1 MHLALNERSF
11 RDLETRK
18 QVDRDDDAAAQRNDW
33 RSRIQGVLPLPAG
46 GPLCSRSVH
55 DCHRIPPLRPAND
68 SEIRGVRMTHPLDQT
83 PPPPPTDS
91 EHERPTLKTIAAE
104 TGFAVATVSR
114 ALKDAS
120 DIGEGTK
127 QLVRE
132 AAQRLGYRPNRAGV
146 RLRTGK
152 TNVIA
157 LVLST
162 EADMMNFTSRLIYSI
177 AGVLRGTSYHLIVT
191 PFFPDQDPMD
201 PIRYIVET
209 ESADAIILNQTKPDD
224 PRVRYMHERGF
235 PFATH
240 GRTEMGLDHPY
251 FDFDNE
257 AFGRIGA
264 AALVARGRRRLM
276 LLPPPRHHAYSRHM
290 AAGFAEGA
298 SAGGAQFEIVTEV
311 TSDSGAETIEAAL
324 TERFSQAP
332 MLDGVLCGSTTSAMA
347 AICAAER
354 NGLVLGKD
362 IDVVAKEAVRF
373 LRRFRH
379 NTLIVHEDV
388 GRAGDFLARAAI
400 AAIEKRTDLQTQG
413 LEVPTTVEQP
423 TD

>member
-1 MHLALNERSF
+1 M
-11 RDLETRK
+11 T
-18 QVDRDDDAAAQRNDW
+18 DRDITHAVLAQ
-33 RSRIQGVLPLPAG
+33 P
-46 GPLCSRSVH
+46 
-55 DCHRIPPLRPAND
+55 D
-68 SEIRGVRMTHPLDQT
+68 SEP
-83 PPPPPTDS
+83 
-91 EHERPTLKTIAAE
+91 ERPTLKTIAAE

-114 ALKDAS
+114 ALKDAP
-120 DIGEGTK
+120 DIGEETK
-127 QLVRE
+127 KRVRE

-177 AGVLRGTSYHLIVT
+177 ANVLRGTPYHLIVT

-201 PIRYIVET
+201 PVRYIVET

-257 AFGRIGA
+257 AYGRISA
-264 AALVARGRRRLM
+264 RALVERGRRRL
-276 LLPPPRHHAYSRHM
+276 LLIAPPRHHAYSRHM
-290 AAGFAEGA
+290 TAGFAEAAG
-298 SAGGAQFEIVTEV
+298 AGGASLELMTGV
-311 TSDSGAETIEAAL
+311 TSDSGAAAIEEAMK
-324 TERFSQAP
+324 ERFARAP
-332 MLDGVLCGSTTSAMA
+332 VPDGILCGSTTSAMA
-347 AICAAER
+347 VISAAEQA
-354 NGLVLGKD
+354 GLTLGKD
-362 IDVVAKEAVRF
+362 LDVVAKEAIAF
-373 LRRFRH
+373 LRRFRRE
-379 NTLIVHEDV
+379 TLIVQEDV

-400 AAIEKRTDLQTQG
+400 SAIEKRADQVMKG
-413 LEVPTTVEQP
+413 LEVPSKVDGPEKRQGEDT
-423 TD
+423 